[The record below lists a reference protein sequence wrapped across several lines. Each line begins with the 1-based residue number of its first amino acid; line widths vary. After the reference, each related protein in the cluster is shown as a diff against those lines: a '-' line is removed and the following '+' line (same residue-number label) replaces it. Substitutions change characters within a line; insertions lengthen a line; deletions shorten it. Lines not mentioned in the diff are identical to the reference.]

1 MKRISLKSIK
11 KNEII
16 IYVLA
21 LMLVTAGYF
30 NYSEKIKKED
40 TKETYSETA
49 QNENVQ
55 NVNIGEAVL
64 VSNNDVNEKIE
75 NRDENEETQE
85 SIENEKTENEEGK
98 IENDADK
105 SKENK
110 QDNNESNNGSIN
122 DYYINSKIDRDKM
135 YAQMIGN
142 YENIINN
149 SNASEVQKNIATQ
162 EIKKINNQK
171 NAIMICE
178 NLILNKGFKNCLI
191 FINEE
196 SVNIVVSI
204 EGELAENKVA
214 IIQNIVSRE
223 IAVEI
228 ENIHISTK

>member
-1 MKRISLKSIK
+1 MKKINFKKS
-11 KNEII
+11 EIV

-21 LMLVTAGYF
+21 IMLVTAGYF
-30 NYSEKIKKED
+30 NYSDRIKKENV
-40 TKETYSETA
+40 KETYSESI
-49 QNENVQ
+49 QNENTQ
-55 NVNIGEAVL
+55 NTNIGEAVL
-64 VSNNDVNEKIE
+64 VSNNDANGKIE
-75 NRDENEETQE
+75 NTVENEQNK
-85 SIENEKTENEEGK
+85 ENEKSKNEEEK